1 MQLMNQQLFKNP
13 SASLVS
19 VPYSSSGLLESLPP
33 PPDGRTGWPW
43 TEETPPLPPTMPD
56 GKQWPKVT
64 IVTPSYNQG
73 EFIEETIRSV
83 LLQNYPNLEYIVMDG
98 GSTDNTVSI
107 LEKYTDWISLWRS
120 EKDNGQT
127 HAINKGFE
135 YASGFLRGYLNS
147 DDFLLPSSLEKVAR
161 LAAAHSGQPILIL
174 GDCAM
179 GYSPE
184 EIFSICVPWRPASLI
199 DAISNDAL
207 CPQPATFWTQPE
219 DSAPHRFSDRLVF
232 SMDFEFWHRL
242 IKFGY
247 QTIKLDATLAFYRH
261 HKDAKGY
268 TISNVFW
275 AELSSLPLLE
285 VAHVKSFDE
294 KLYLTATCRRRIR
307 HYLRLE
313 IEKIFLKD
321 GNWSALKAL
330 LRACWTHPDLVT
342 ERATLGLARKLLFA
356 SFNSGETSEK
366 GGT

>member
-1 MQLMNQQLFKNP
+1 MTQRLLEN
-13 SASLVS
+13 SSTSLS
-19 VPYSSSGLLESLPP
+19 TVPYFNTGLLSHLPP
-33 PPDGRTGWPW
+33 PPEGRTGWPW
-43 TEETPPLPPTMPD
+43 TEQTPPLPPTLPD
-56 GKQWPKVT
+56 GKPWPKVT

-107 LEKYTDWISLWRS
+107 LEKYANWISLWRS

-135 YASGFLRGYLNS
+135 YASGLVRGYLNS
-147 DDFLLPSSLEKVAR
+147 DDCLLPSSLEQVAH
-161 LAAAHSGQPILIL
+161 LAAAHSEQPILIL
-174 GDCAM
+174 GNCQM
-179 GYSPE
+179 GYSSE
-184 EIFSICVPWRPASLI
+184 EIFSIEVPTPPVNLI

-219 DSAPHRFSDRLVF
+219 NSIPHRFSERLVF
-232 SMDFEFWHRL
+232 SMDFEFWQRL
-242 IKFGY
+242 IKHGY
-247 QTIKLDATLAFYRH
+247 QVIKLDAALAFYRH

-268 TISNVFW
+268 NITNVFW
-275 AELSSLPLLE
+275 AELASLPMLE
-285 VAHVKSFDE
+285 VAHVKSFSD

-313 IEKIFLKD
+313 IEKIFLNQGK
-321 GNWSALKAL
+321 WAALPAL
-330 LRACWTHPDLVT
+330 IGACRTHPDLVV

-356 SFNSGETSEK
+356 KSNTGQVSAR
-366 GGT
+366 